1 MAHVDIRSSG
11 LWARYLNVLLGAWL
25 IISDFVWRHGEAAN
39 TNTWISGVLVIAFA
53 LWSFWWPTMRF
64 WNTLMG
70 AWVIF
75 AGIVLQH
82 ASSGT
87 QWNNIIIGAL
97 ILLVSLVPS
106 PPLPDRRAVRAP
118 SR

>member
-1 MAHVDIRSSG
+1 MAYVHIGSSG

-25 IISDFVWRHGEAAN
+25 VISDFVWQHGEAAN

-75 AGIVLQH
+75 AGIVLH
-82 ASSGT
+82 HSSAGT
-87 QWNNIIIGAL
+87 QWNNIILGVL
-97 ILLVSLVPS
+97 ILLVSLIPS
-106 PPLPDRRAVRAP
+106 PPLPDRRAVRTP
-118 SR
+118 IH